1 MYKACGENRV
11 TFFVVLQVLLMSL
24 SGYAL
29 AAKNPIATPASVGFW
44 YASNP
49 PTPELAQYDWV
60 VLEPANTAQTDIDF
74 LLAQGSEP
82 FAYLSVGEIDQGDDE
97 ALALHVSSR
106 SGERNQAWQSDVTDL
121 SSTEWQA
128 YLLRKAGQYQAAGY
142 SGLFLDTLD
151 SFTLLEE
158 DRHAEQNAAL
168 IAVIQRIHREYPK
181 LKLFFNRG
189 FEVLPALY
197 ELVDAVAV
205 ESFYSGWDQ
214 ASEVYR
220 PVPAQDR
227 LWLESQVTPLKERG
241 ISVVAIEYAEPSDR
255 EAMRQIAR
263 KASTQGYIPFVTTP
277 GLDSLGIG
285 SIEVQPRRV
294 ALVYD
299 PREGDLASNPG
310 HVYLGGLL
318 EYLGYRV
325 DYLPADGSLP
335 LERFDEL
342 YAGVVFW
349 MTSGSAADNQRFNQ
363 FLSARLQEGVPLAFM
378 GGLPA
383 DGQMLARL
391 QLSIAPGEVE
401 SVSISDM
408 DQAMLGNFEAPLKA
422 RTRGL
427 QAVQRRDSAGTSLLT
442 LTDNQNRAITPA
454 AIMPWGG
461 YALSPYLLEEG
472 ASHRRWIL
480 NPLAFLQRALKLP
493 VMPRLDTTT
502 ENGRRIAT
510 VHIDGDGFASKA
522 EMEGTPFSGEVVLN
536 DFIRPHNYLTS
547 VSVIEGEVGAKG
559 MYPQLTSTLEPI
571 ARRIFAD
578 AKVEPASHT
587 FSHPFYWEPE
597 KASQVEGFKADY
609 GLNMAIPN
617 YPKMDLK
624 REIVGSRDYI
634 ESRLLPPGK
643 KVRLIFWSGAALPGP
658 EAIAMAY
665 DAGMA
670 NVNGAETFITRGNPS
685 LTGLY
690 PLLRPTTGGLQIYAP
705 IINEN
710 LYTNLWNGPFYGFER
725 VIDTFELTDAPRR
738 LRAINLYYHFYSG
751 TKQASLKAMDEIYSY
766 MDEQQPIS
774 LWMGDYLRRVR
785 GLYEGSVSRT
795 LDGRWQL
802 RALQGTRTVRLD
814 ASQGWPDLTRSEDV
828 AGVRDLPQGRYVHL
842 SSDHASLAL
851 RNTRDPAPA
860 LEQANLPLTDWR
872 YLSDKRVQFSFSGQF
887 PLQLSIR
894 YGGNCQI
901 NYQGSEF
908 KPQRR
913 GDLLE
918 FRLAQ
923 HGVSDAILA
932 CN

>member
-29 AAKNPIATPASVGFW
+29 AAKNPTATPGSVGFW

-97 ALALHVSSR
+97 ALAVHVSSR

-189 FEVLPALY
+189 FEVLPVLY

-285 SIEVQPRRV
+285 SIEIQPRRI

-299 PREGDLASNPG
+299 PREGELTNTPG

-325 DYLPADGSLP
+325 DYLPADGTLP
-335 LERFDEL
+335 LDRFDEI
-342 YAGVVFW
+342 YAGVVLW
-349 MTSGSAADNQRFNQ
+349 MSSGSPSESRRFEQ
-363 FLSARLQEGVPLAFM
+363 FLSARLTEGVPLAFLGDVPVE
-378 GGLPA
+378 GGL
-383 DGQMLARL
+383 LEKLHLR
-391 QLSIAPGEVE
+391 QLSEPAK
-401 SVSISDM
+401 SVKITAFDSSLI
-408 DQAMLGNFEAPLKA
+408 GHFEAPLKS

-427 QAVQRRDSAGTSLLT
+427 QPLQLADPSLGTPLLSLIDNLNRT
-442 LTDNQNRAITPA
+442 LIPM

-461 YALSPYLLEEG
+461 MALSPYLLEEG
-472 ASHRRWIL
+472 ASQRRWIVD
-480 NPLAFLQRALKLP
+480 PVAFLQRALRLP
-493 VMPRLDTTT
+493 VMPRIDATT

-522 EMEGTPFSGEVVLN
+522 EIAGSPFSGEVVLEK
-536 DFIRPHNYLTS
+536 FIKPHDYLTS
-547 VSVIEGEVGAKG
+547 VSVIEGEIGAKG
-559 MYPQLTSTLEPI
+559 MYPALTSTLEPL

-578 AKVEPASHT
+578 VKVEPATHT
-587 FSHPFYWEPE
+587 FSHPFYWQD
-597 KASQVEGFKADY
+597 SQSDDVESMY
-609 GLNMAIPN
+609 GQHMAIPN
-617 YPKMDLK
+617 YPKIDLA
-624 REIVGSRDYI
+624 REIIGSRDYMQN
-634 ESRLLPPGK
+634 RLLPAGK
-643 KVRLIFWSGAALPGP
+643 KVELIFWSGEALPGAD
-658 EAIAMAY
+658 AIDMAY
-665 DAGMA
+665 KAGMA
-670 NVNGAETFITRGNPS
+670 NVNGANTFITRANPS

-690 PLLRPTTGGLQIYAP
+690 PLLRPTEGGLQIYAP
-705 IINEN
+705 MINEN
-710 LYTNLWNGPFYGFER
+710 VYTNLWNGPFYGFER
-725 VIDTFELTDAPRR
+725 VVDTFELTDSPRR
-738 LRAINLYYHFYSG
+738 LRAISLYYHFYSG
-751 TKQASLKAMDEIYSY
+751 TKQASVKAMDDIYNY
-766 MDEQQPIS
+766 MDAQQPIS

-785 GLYEGSVSRT
+785 GLYEGSIART

-802 RALQGTRTVRLD
+802 RSLQGARTVRLD
-814 ASQGWPDLTRSEDV
+814 PAQGWPDLTRSRGV

-901 NYQGSEF
+901 NYQGSEL

-923 HGVSDAILA
+923 HGVSDAVLA